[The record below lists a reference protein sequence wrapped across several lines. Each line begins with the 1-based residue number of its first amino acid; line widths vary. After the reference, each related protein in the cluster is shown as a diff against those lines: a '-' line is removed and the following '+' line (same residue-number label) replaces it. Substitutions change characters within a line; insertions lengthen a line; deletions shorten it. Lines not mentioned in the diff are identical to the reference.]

1 MKKLLEVFKKANGN
15 IKLLVQIGALC
26 LLLSVVGVILVS
38 NKDAKLE
45 IISESS
51 LKEIIEIEE
60 LATLEYFYN
69 SIAQVTEEDVEKV
82 KYHVAYEGTIR
93 YGINFEG
100 ITISIDEQNKII
112 NIVVPEVN
120 LIDSEVNIETLDFIF
135 EKDKYEIETVVME
148 AKSICETDL
157 ENKASQN
164 ADLKKMAKENAIDT
178 INALICPWIDQIA
191 EEYKVVV
198 R

>member
-26 LLLSVVGVILVS
+26 LFLSVVGVILVS

-69 SIAQVTEEDVEKV
+69 SIARVTEEDVEKV

-93 YGINFEG
+93 YGINFEE

-112 NIVVPEVN
+112 NVVVPEVN